1 MRKTKKGE
9 RRRRGL
15 AIGQAEKQKTARLAV
30 SGARTGKS
38 QRRALRQT
46 LRKAREQVREQE
58 KDTEMEAAG
67 AASGSKKRAKKKAK
81 ATKTTAPEDDTEMA
95 DGDDDDEAG

>member
-81 ATKTTAPEDDTEMA
+81 ATTAPEDDTEMA

>member
-67 AASGSKKRAKKKAK
+67 AASGSKKRAKKNKAK
-81 ATKTTAPEDDTEMA
+81 ATKTTAPEDTEMA
-95 DGDDDDEAG
+95 DDDEAG